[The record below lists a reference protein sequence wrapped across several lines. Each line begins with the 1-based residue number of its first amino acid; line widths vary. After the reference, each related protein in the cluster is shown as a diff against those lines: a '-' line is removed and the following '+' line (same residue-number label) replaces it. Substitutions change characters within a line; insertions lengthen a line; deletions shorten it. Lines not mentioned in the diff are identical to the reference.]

1 MTSTGGEVA
10 EQDFWMAEAK
20 HSWKVA
26 LVEGIVWVVLGIVV
40 TLHPSTSLNVIC
52 VLIGIMVL
60 IGGVVRLVQSFSA
73 AHDHRALTA
82 IIGVFMITVGVL
94 LIRHLHFSRLLVAV
108 LVGLVFIVQGTL
120 ALLVGLSGEAR
131 EGRAWPIVMGLLSLA
146 AGIVVI
152 AVPENSLTVL
162 AVLLGIWFIVLG
174 VFTIIGA
181 MLLRHVLNR
190 SAEAD

>member
-10 EQDFWMAEAK
+10 GQDVWMAEAR
-20 HSWKVA
+20 HSWKIA
-26 LVEGIVWVVLGIVV
+26 LVEGIVWVALGIVV

-52 VLIGIMVL
+52 VLIGIMLL
-60 IGGVVRLVQSFSA
+60 IGGVVRLVRSFSA
-73 AHDHRALTA
+73 PEGHRALTA
-82 IIGVFMITVGVL
+82 IIGVFMIAVGVL

-108 LVGLVFIVQGTL
+108 LVGLVFIVQG
-120 ALLVGLSGEAR
+120 ALELMVGLSGEAR
-131 EGRAWPIVMGLLSLA
+131 EGRAWPIVLGLLSLA

-162 AVLLGIWFIVLG
+162 CVLLGIWFIVLG
-174 VFTIIGA
+174 AFTIIGS
-181 MLLRHVLNR
+181 MLLRHVLKK

>member
-1 MTSTGGEVA
+1 MTSA
-10 EQDFWMAEAK
+10 EARTSSSDNWVGEAK
-20 HSWKVA
+20 HSWKIA
-26 LVEGIVWVVLGIVV
+26 LFEGIVWVVLGIIV

-52 VLIGIMVL
+52 VLAGIIVL
-60 IGGVVRLVQSFSA
+60 VGGVVRLVRSFSA
-73 AHDHRALTA
+73 PEGHRALTA
-82 IIGVFMITVGVL
+82 IIGVFMVTVGVL

-108 LVGLVFIVQGTL
+108 LIGLVFIVQGTL
-120 ALLVGLSGEAR
+120 ELMVGLSGEAR

-174 VFTIIGA
+174 VFTIIGS
-181 MLLRHVLNR
+181 MILRHVLKQ
-190 SAEAD
+190 AEQA

>member
-1 MTSTGGEVA
+1 MTSTGGQVA
-10 EQDFWMAEAK
+10 GQSSWLGEAK
-20 HSWKVA
+20 HAWKVA
-26 LVEGIVWVVLGIVV
+26 LVEGLVWVILGIVV

-60 IGGVVRLVQSFSA
+60 IGGVVRLVSSFSA
-73 AHDHRALTA
+73 SHDHRALTA
-82 IIGVFMITVGVL
+82 VIGVFMVTVGVL

-120 ALLVGLSGEAR
+120 SLLVGLSGDAR
-131 EGRAWPIVMGLLSLA
+131 EGRTWPIVMGLLSLA

-152 AVPENSLTVL
+152 AVPENSLNVL

-174 VFTIIGA
+174 VVTIIGS
-181 MLLRHVLNR
+181 MILRHVL
-190 SAEAD
+190 EAGGGD